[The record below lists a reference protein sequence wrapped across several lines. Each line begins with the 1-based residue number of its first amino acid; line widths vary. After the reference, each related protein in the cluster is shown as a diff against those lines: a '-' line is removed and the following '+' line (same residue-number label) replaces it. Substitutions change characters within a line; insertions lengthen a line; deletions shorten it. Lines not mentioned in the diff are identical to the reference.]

1 MLEFRVHDITLV
13 FIGKDKER
21 ESGMLTPESLKSVI
35 AASLVGSALEY
46 ISCGT
51 ATARRRRDDSS

>member
-21 ESGMLTPESLKSVI
+21 EREWHAYSRKSQKRDRSLSGRQCSRIYLVWNRDR
-35 AASLVGSALEY
+35 ASAQ
-46 ISCGT
+46 
-51 ATARRRRDDSS
+51 R

>member
-21 ESGMLTPESLKSVI
+21 ERVACLLQKVSK
-35 AASLVGSALEY
+35 A
-46 ISCGT
+46 
-51 ATARRRRDDSS
+51 